1 MSVTLFSF
9 LRLRTDIY
17 RYFDSAFR
25 YRYISVVLL
34 GLFIA
39 SGANAS
45 VRCVEPVFGVAD
57 IVIDQTAGNANE
69 ARTKGM
75 RIAAEKAFTIVLD
88 RLLMAPERRDAFLQ
102 KHDLDEF
109 TDFVH
114 IIEENSLPNRYI
126 GRLDFC
132 FDAQRL
138 RTALKQANL
147 RWSELQSP
155 PILVVPVW
163 NGTDGTKAWQLENGW
178 IGGWHQFISQN
189 TGLVSFRILQPTL
202 YRERRLRA
210 EDLSAA
216 NQQHL
221 ASAAILAE
229 SQQILLVIANE
240 DYEGSTRLVDVSAD
254 LYDSDGNLLSAV
266 YKHGKSA
273 IGKVA
278 GKNDLVTIVKRH
290 IVDIS
295 KSMEEGW
302 HAANLMGDPVS
313 SRLTV
318 EVPIEALGEW
328 ASRIETLRAIAV
340 IDKIEI
346 HKLDVTSAIIS
357 LRLVGPVTALEN
369 ALAVHNLRLII
380 KDDGLPVLTVA
391 QGN

>member
-17 RYFDSAFR
+17 RCLVFAFR
-25 YRYISVVLL
+25 SRYIFVLTIGL
-34 GLFIA
+34 GMA
-39 SGANAS
+39 TGANAS

-57 IVIDQTAGNANE
+57 IVIDQTADNANE
-69 ARTKGM
+69 ARTEGVRM
-75 RIAAEKAFTIVLD
+75 AAEKAFTIVLD
-88 RLLMAPERRDAFLQ
+88 RLLMAPERRNAFLQ

-163 NGTDGTKAWQLENGW
+163 NGTDGARAWQLENKW
-178 IGGWHQFISQN
+178 IGAWHQFVSKN
-189 TGLVSFRILQPTL
+189 TGLVSLRILQPTL

-210 EDLSAA
+210 EELSAA
-216 NQQHL
+216 SQQHL
-221 ASAAILAE
+221 ASAAILAA

-254 LYDSDGNLLSAV
+254 LYDRDGNLLSAV

-278 GKNDLVTIVKRH
+278 GKNDLVTIVNRH

-295 KSMEEGW
+295 RSMEEGW

-318 EVPIEALGEW
+318 DVPIETLGEW
-328 ASRIETLRAIAV
+328 ASRLETLRAIAV
-340 IDKIEI
+340 IDEMEI
-346 HKLDVTSAIIS
+346 HKLDVTSAIVS

-380 KDDGLPVLTVA
+380 KDDGLPVLTAA

>member
-17 RYFDSAFR
+17 RCLVFAFR
-25 YRYISVVLL
+25 SRYIFVLTIGL
-34 GLFIA
+34 GMA
-39 SGANAS
+39 TGANAS

-57 IVIDQTAGNANE
+57 IVIDQTADNANE
-69 ARTKGM
+69 ARTEGVRM
-75 RIAAEKAFTIVLD
+75 AAEKAFTIVLD
-88 RLLMAPERRDAFLQ
+88 RLLMAPERRNAFLQ

-163 NGTDGTKAWQLENGW
+163 NGTDGARAWQLENKW
-178 IGGWHQFISQN
+178 IGAWHQFVSKN
-189 TGLVSFRILQPTL
+189 TGLVSLRILQPTL

-210 EDLSAA
+210 EELSAA
-216 NQQHL
+216 SQQHL

-254 LYDSDGNLLSAV
+254 LYDRDGNLLSAV

-278 GKNDLVTIVKRH
+278 GKNDLLTIVNRH

-295 KSMEEGW
+295 RSM
-302 HAANLMGDPVS
+302 
-313 SRLTV
+313 
-318 EVPIEALGEW
+318 
-328 ASRIETLRAIAV
+328 
-340 IDKIEI
+340 
-346 HKLDVTSAIIS
+346 
-357 LRLVGPVTALEN
+357 
-369 ALAVHNLRLII
+369 
-380 KDDGLPVLTVA
+380 
-391 QGN
+391 

>member
-17 RYFDSAFR
+17 RCLVFAFR
-25 YRYISVVLL
+25 SRYIFVLTIGL
-34 GLFIA
+34 GMA
-39 SGANAS
+39 TGANAS

-57 IVIDQTAGNANE
+57 IVIDQTADNANE
-69 ARTKGM
+69 ARTEGVRM
-75 RIAAEKAFTIVLD
+75 AAEKAFTIVLD
-88 RLLMAPERRDAFLQ
+88 RLLMAPERRNAFLQ

-163 NGTDGTKAWQLENGW
+163 NGTDGARAWQLENKW
-178 IGGWHQFISQN
+178 IGAWHQFVSKN
-189 TGLVSFRILQPTL
+189 TGLVSLRILQPTL

-210 EDLSAA
+210 EELSAA
-216 NQQHL
+216 SQQHL

-254 LYDSDGNLLSAV
+254 LYDRDGNLLSAV

-278 GKNDLVTIVKRH
+278 GKNDLLTIVNRH

-295 KSMEEGW
+295 RSMEEGW

-318 EVPIEALGEW
+318 DVPIETLGEW
-328 ASRIETLRAIAV
+328 ASRLETLRAIAV
-340 IDKIEI
+340 IDEMEI
-346 HKLDVTSAIIS
+346 HKLDVTSAIVS

-380 KDDGLPVLTVA
+380 KDDGLPVLTAA

>member
-9 LRLRTDIY
+9 LRLRADLY
-17 RYFDSAFR
+17 RYLVSAFCFR
-25 YRYISVVLL
+25 IGFLMSI
-34 GLFIA
+34 GLIMTSA
-39 SGANAS
+39 ANAS
-45 VRCVEPVFGVAD
+45 ERCVEPVFGVAD
-57 IVIDQTAGNANE
+57 IVIDQTADNANA

-75 RIAAEKAFTIVLD
+75 RLAAERAFTIVLD

-114 IIEENSLPNRYI
+114 IIEENNLPKRYI

-163 NGTDGTKAWQLENGW
+163 NGTDGARAWQLKNKW
-178 IGGWHQFISQN
+178 IGAWHQFVGNN
-189 TGLVSFRILQPTL
+189 TGLVSFRILRPTL

-221 ASAAILAE
+221 ASAAVLAE
-229 SQQILLVIANE
+229 AQQVLLVIANE
-240 DYEGSTRLVDVSAD
+240 DYEGSTRLIDVSAD
-254 LYDSDGNLLSAV
+254 LYDSDGKYLSAV
-266 YKHGKSA
+266 FKHGKSA

-278 GKNDLVTIVKRH
+278 GKNDLATIVNRH
-290 IVDIS
+290 IVSIA

-318 EVPIEALGEW
+318 EVPIDTLTDW
-328 ASRIETLRAIAV
+328 ASRLQTLRAIAV
-340 IDKIEI
+340 IDKMEI
-346 HKLDVTSAIIS
+346 HKLDITSAIIS
-357 LRLVGPVTALEN
+357 LQLVGPVTALEN
-369 ALAVHNLRLII
+369 ALAVHNLQLRM

>member
-1 MSVTLFSF
+1 MQYTCIPILY
-9 LRLRTDIY
+9 LLL
-17 RYFDSAFR
+17 
-25 YRYISVVLL
+25 VLP
-34 GLFIA
+34 
-39 SGANAS
+39 ANAS

-57 IVIDQTAGNANE
+57 IVIDQSADNAND
-69 ARTKGM
+69 ARTKGVRM
-75 RIAAEKAFTIVLD
+75 AAEKAFTIVLD

-163 NGTDGTKAWQLENGW
+163 NGTDGIRAWQLENKW
-178 IGGWHQFISQN
+178 IGEWHQFVSNN

-210 EDLSAA
+210 EDLSVA

-221 ASAAILAE
+221 ASAAILVEA
-229 SQQILLVIANE
+229 QQILLVIANE
-240 DYEGSTRLVDVSAD
+240 DYEGNTRLVDVSAD
-254 LYDSDGNLLSAV
+254 LYDREGKLLSAV

-278 GKNDLVTIVKRH
+278 GKNDLATIVNRH

-318 EVPIEALGEW
+318 EVPIETLSEW
-328 ASRIETLRAIAV
+328 ASRLETLRAIAV
-340 IDKIEI
+340 IDKMEI
-346 HKLDVTSAIIS
+346 HKLDVKSAIVS

-369 ALAVHNLRLII
+369 ALAVHKLRLLIS
-380 KDDGLPVLTVA
+380 DDGLPVLTVA

>member
-1 MSVTLFSF
+1 MSVMLFSF
-9 LRLRTDIY
+9 LRFRADVCRYLVSVFSLRHS
-17 RYFDSAFR
+17 YFL
-25 YRYISVVLL
+25 II
-34 GLFIA
+34 GLFMA

-45 VRCVEPVFGVAD
+45 DRCVEPVFGVAD
-57 IVIDQTAGNANE
+57 IVIDQTAGNAND

-75 RIAAEKAFTIVLD
+75 RLAAEEAFTIVLD
-88 RLLMAPERRDAFLQ
+88 RLLMSPERRDAFLQ

-114 IIEENSLPNRYI
+114 IIEENNLPNRYI

-138 RTALKQANL
+138 RSALKQGNL
-147 RWSELQSP
+147 RWSELPSP

-163 NGTDGTKAWQLENGW
+163 NGTDGARAWQLENKW
-178 IGGWHQFISQN
+178 IGGWHQFVGNN
-189 TGLVSFRILQPTL
+189 TGLVSLRILQPTL

-216 NQQHL
+216 NQQYL
-221 ASAAILAE
+221 ASAAVLAE
-229 SQQILLVIANE
+229 SQQILLVTANE

-254 LYDSDGNLLSAV
+254 LYDSDGNYLSAV

-273 IGKVA
+273 IGKVV
-278 GKNDLVTIVKRH
+278 GKNDLATIVNRH
-290 IVDIS
+290 IVGIS
-295 KSMEEGW
+295 RSMEEGW

-318 EVPIEALGEW
+318 EVPIETLAEW
-328 ASRIETLRAIAV
+328 ASRLKTLRAIAV
-340 IDKIEI
+340 IDEMEI
-346 HKLDVTSAIIS
+346 HKLDITSAIVS

-369 ALAVHNLRLII
+369 ALAVYNLQLLM
-380 KDDGLPVLTVA
+380 KDEGLPVLTVT

>member
-17 RYFDSAFR
+17 RCLVFAFR
-25 YRYISVVLL
+25 SRYIFVLTIGL
-34 GLFIA
+34 GMA
-39 SGANAS
+39 TGANAS

-57 IVIDQTAGNANE
+57 IVIDQTADNANE
-69 ARTKGM
+69 ARTEGVRM
-75 RIAAEKAFTIVLD
+75 AAEKAFTIVLD
-88 RLLMAPERRDAFLQ
+88 RLLMAPERRNAFLQ

-163 NGTDGTKAWQLENGW
+163 NGTDGARAWQLENKW
-178 IGGWHQFISQN
+178 IGAWHQFVSKN
-189 TGLVSFRILQPTL
+189 TGLVSLRILQPTL

-210 EDLSAA
+210 EELSAA
-216 NQQHL
+216 SQQHL
-221 ASAAILAE
+221 ASAAILAA

-254 LYDSDGNLLSAV
+254 LYDRDGNLLSAV

-278 GKNDLVTIVKRH
+278 GKNDLVTIVNRH

-295 KSMEEGW
+295 RSMEEGW

-318 EVPIEALGEW
+318 DVPIETLGEW
-328 ASRIETLRAIAV
+328 ASRLETLRAIAV
-340 IDKIEI
+340 IDEMEI
-346 HKLDVTSAIIS
+346 HKLDVTSAIVS

-380 KDDGLPVLTVA
+380 KDDGLPVLTA
-391 QGN
+391 SQGN

>member
-9 LRLRTDIY
+9 LRLRVDVC
-17 RYFDSAFR
+17 RYLVSAFCSR
-25 YRYISVVLL
+25 YSYILVLSL
-34 GLFIA
+34 LFPMVAQA
-39 SGANAS
+39 SD
-45 VRCVEPVFGVAD
+45 RCVEPVFGAANID
-57 IVIDQTAGNANE
+57 IDQTADNAND
-69 ARTKGM
+69 ARTKGV
-75 RIAAEKAFTIVLD
+75 RLAAEQAFAIVLD
-88 RLLMAPERRDAFLQ
+88 RLLMAPERRDIFLQ

-114 IIEENSLPNRYI
+114 IIEENNLPKRYI
-126 GRLDFC
+126 GRFDFC

-138 RTALKQANL
+138 RAALKQANL

-163 NGTDGTKAWQLENGW
+163 NGTDGARAWQLENKW
-178 IGGWHQFISQN
+178 IGEWHQFVGNN
-189 TGLVSFRILQPTL
+189 TGLVTYRILQPTL

-216 NQQHL
+216 NQQDL

-229 SQQILLVIANE
+229 SQQVLLVIANE
-240 DYEGSTRLVDVSAD
+240 DYEGSTRLVDVLAD
-254 LYDSDGNLLSAV
+254 LYDRDGNYLSAV

-278 GKNDLVTIVKRH
+278 GKNDLGTIVNRH

-302 HAANLMGDPVS
+302 QAANLMGDPVS

-318 EVPIEALGEW
+318 EVPIETLAEW
-328 ASRIETLRAIAV
+328 ASRLETLRAIAV
-340 IDKIEI
+340 IDKMEI
-346 HKLDVTSAIIS
+346 HKLDVSSAIIS

-380 KDDGLPVLTVA
+380 KDDSLPVLTVT